1 MEVHTNKMIKLN
13 KEFQFDISEFF
24 KKLEHFFEKF
34 FGFDK
39 KNNEKLNEKLNLII
53 ENIENLTNNERMN
66 NNFIRIYNSL
76 LKLRKDF
83 SSIIKIK
90 NVLTSNK
97 IKYETKL
104 INSFKTIDRG
114 SFIYKITLNPNKYK
128 ILPNLC
134 LKIVYEISEGNYF
147 KYFENE
153 IKIMKLLTDKFLK
166 TYKTPHLMIYINE
179 YNNNDNLIFVK
190 KNIENEITEK
200 EVAFVSSNFGKDLN
214 LSNDDNKLIEDYFK
228 NKDVNFKDES
238 LYDKN
243 KDVNFK
249 DSSLYDKIKEYI
261 PLLDREELELL
272 DRLKKFRG
280 LLSEYADLGDLE
292 VFLKS
297 KIQNNNEIDDEIFRN
312 LFFQLFFTLFII
324 YEKYPNFRHKDL
336 RIQNILVFSSID
348 DKNKYFVYKIFN
360 EEYYLPCIGFQI
372 RLWDFDETTINS
384 KNDSCFNQDFDTFFN
399 SLQFDFNENFN
410 LDTKNFIESLSS
422 TGKKDYHPRSV
433 VKCNDVRDYNK
444 LKKLIW
450 DSNYF
455 KPYKIQQ
462 GGEIIEYYNT
472 SKKKNYLQ

>member
-1 MEVHTNKMIKLN
+1 MEVSKNKNFVKFYF
-13 KEFQFDISEFF
+13 KEFIKEIEYFF
-24 KKLEHFFEKF
+24 NKF

-39 KNNEKLNEKLNLII
+39 KNNEKLNLIIKNIEKLTN
-53 ENIENLTNNERMN
+53 NKVTNNERMN

-76 LKLRKDF
+76 LKLRIDF

-97 IKYETKL
+97 IKYETKI
-104 INSFKTIDRG
+104 INSYKTIDRG
-114 SFIYKITLNPNKYK
+114 SFIYKIRLNPNKYQ

-134 LKIVYEISEGNYF
+134 LKIVYEISDGNYF

-200 EVAFVSSNFGKDLN
+200 EVAFVSTNFGEDLN
-214 LSNDDNKLIEDYFK
+214 LSNDDKKLIEDYF
-228 NKDVNFKDES
+228 
-238 LYDKN
+238 KN

-261 PLLDREELELL
+261 PLLDVDELKLL
-272 DRLKKFRG
+272 DRLKNFRG

-297 KIQNNNEIDDEIFRN
+297 KIQNNNKIDDEIFRN

-336 RIQNILVFSSID
+336 RIQNILVCSSID

-360 EEYYLPCIGFQI
+360 KEYYLPCIGFQI

-399 SLQFDFNENFN
+399 SLQFNFNENFN
-410 LDTKNFIESLSS
+410 LGTKNFIESLSS
-422 TGKKDYHPRSV
+422 TGKKNYNPRSV
-433 VKCNDVRDYNK
+433 VKCNDGRDYEK
-444 LKKLIW
+444 LRKLIW

-455 KPYKIQQ
+455 EPYKIQQ